1 MKLIDING
9 EINMGFEVT
18 IGGKRKNR
26 TAKEQ
31 QIENLRWKLRFHQEQ
46 ASRLIQQI
54 KDLEGE

>member
-1 MKLIDING
+1 
-9 EINMGFEVT
+9 MGFEVT

-54 KDLEGE
+54 RDLEGE